1 MTKNLSLSNHLNEL
15 DVQFNL
21 ANNWERSGKL
31 ELAIAGYKKILLQQ
45 PDYIIAYLS
54 LGNILIGQGRF
65 SEVIDLY
72 QKAIKLMQ
80 NQPEFHK
87 NLINALVAKE
97 GLEQAFKS
105 YELTRV
111 DTKEVEIQPQ
121 DILCYIVMRNELMR
135 LPYLLSYYREKGIS
149 KFLIVDN
156 NSNDGSLAYLLE
168 QTDVYTWHSTYSFN
182 QANFGS
188 AWFELLLRKYG
199 VGHWCLIV
207 DADEIFYYPNC
218 ESKNIVHLCQEL
230 DQKQKTVFNVVLLDM
245 YSDKAIKDTH
255 YMSGQNFLDV
265 CPYFDRDFYHEN
277 KEECGTYRN
286 QNCYWGGVRERI
298 FGSNAH
304 CLLSKVALIKYNV
317 NFIVASG
324 QHWTNRPK
332 HEIAESRGC
341 LLHFKF
347 FSNFYSYVEQ
357 EVRRKEHWHSARE
370 YVEYAQGITKN
381 ENLKLYDEK
390 YSVKLQN
397 SQQLVQLGIMQVGET
412 SPAEVP
418 VKFPKID
425 PVATKISRPFW
436 SVMISAHQGVNYLK
450 QALKSVLEQALSVE
464 EMQIEVVND
473 AASESIQAEIVEV
486 VEAFG
491 GKRIHFY
498 QHPKNVGYPHIFN
511 ICIQRA
517 SGQWVHIL
525 HAADEIKP
533 GFYRHLQAGIE
544 KDESVGAAFC
554 RHIHVNTAGNM
565 CRISPLERET
575 PGVIADW
582 LERIAVMCRLQFPS
596 VVVKRDVYEKL
607 GGFCQQANSAFDWE
621 MWKRIAV
628 HYPVWYEPQPLV
640 NFRENFGDKNYP
652 DLNSSRHVADSL
664 KAIEISQVYLEGEIG
679 DKLTNKAREN
689 CALYAFYSAQQQL
702 EQGDYQTAIANL
714 REGLKCSQSAQI
726 KQALILLL
734 LQTESM
740 IGKSAMS

>member
-1 MTKNLSLSNHLNEL
+1 MTQNLSSNQSNDLEI
-15 DVQFNL
+15 QFNL
-21 ANNWERSGKL
+21 ANDCQKSGKL
-31 ELAIAGYKKILLQQ
+31 ELAIAGYQKILLQE
-45 PDYIIAYLS
+45 PKYIIAYLA
-54 LGNILIGQGRF
+54 LGNLLIGQGRL
-65 SEVIDLY
+65 SEVIALY
-72 QKAIKLMQ
+72 QKAIKLMP

-87 NLINALVAKE
+87 NIINALVAKE
-97 GLEQAFKS
+97 GLEQAFKY

-111 DTKEVEIQPQ
+111 DPKEIEIQPPE
-121 DILCYIVMRNELMR
+121 ILGYIAIRNELMR

-149 KFLIVDN
+149 KFFIVDN
-156 NSNDGSLAYLLE
+156 NSTDGSLNYLLE
-168 QTDVYTWHSTYSFN
+168 QPDVYTWHSTYSFN
-182 QANFGS
+182 QANCGS
-188 AWFELLLRKYG
+188 AWLELLLRKYG

-207 DADEIFYYPNC
+207 DADEILYYPDC
-218 ESKNIVHLCQEL
+218 EKRNIIHLCQEL
-230 DQKQKTVFNVVLLDM
+230 DRKQKTVFNVVLLDM

-255 YMSGQNFLDV
+255 YISGQNFLDV
-265 CPYFDRDFYHEN
+265 CPYFDRDFYQE
-277 KEECGTYRN
+277 KQEECGTYRN
-286 QNCYWGGVRERI
+286 QTCYWGGVRERI

-304 CLLSKVALIKYNV
+304 CLLSKVSLIKYNV
-317 NFIVASG
+317 DFIVASG

-332 HEIAESRGC
+332 HEIADSSGC

-390 YSVKLQN
+390 HSVKLQD

-412 SPAEVP
+412 SSAEVA
-418 VKFPKID
+418 VEFPKIY
-425 PVATKISRPFW
+425 PVAAQISRPFW
-436 SVMISAHQGVNYLK
+436 SVMITAHQGVNYLK
-450 QALKSVLEQALSVE
+450 QALRSVLEQAPSVE

-473 AASESIQAEIVEV
+473 AADESIQAEIAEV
-486 VEAFG
+486 VEAVG
-491 GKRIHFY
+491 GKRIRFA
-498 QHPKNVGYPHIFN
+498 QHPENVGDPQIFN

-525 HAADEIKP
+525 HAADEVKP

-554 RHIHVNTAGNM
+554 RHIHFNTVGNV

-582 LERIAVMCRLQFPS
+582 LERIAVMRRLQLPS
-596 VVVKRDVYEKL
+596 VVVKRHVYEKL

-640 NFRENFGDKNYP
+640 NCRENFGAENSP
-652 DLNSSRHVADSL
+652 HLNSSRHVADSL
-664 KAIEISQVYLEGEIG
+664 KAIEISQVYLQGAIA

-702 EQGDYQTAIANL
+702 QQGDYQTAIANL
-714 REGLKCSQSAQI
+714 RSGLKCSQSAQI

-734 LQTESM
+734 LQT
-740 IGKSAMS
+740 K